1 MQSPVSILKIVELQ
15 YGDELIRVKVM
26 EQKNTLKNA
35 PKDILIITTVG
46 TIEKTYDEFDGSL
59 ENRGTSIKNRILS
72 KLRLPYTNIIVHPV
86 LSKDSLYMD
95 DADRKLIAETIAEDL
110 KLNAPIVLLH
120 GTDTMALTANYCFEH
135 IKNITVPVVFTGAMV
150 PMGFD
155 DTDATQNVTE
165 ALLSAKLLP
174 PGIYISFHNQIF
186 KVPHVQKNKEK
197 RTFEEI

>member
-1 MQSPVSILKIVELQ
+1 
-15 YGDELIRVKVM
+15 M
-26 EQKNTLKNA
+26 EQKNMLKNRS
-35 PKDILIITTVG
+35 KDILIITTGG

-72 KLRLPYTNIIVHPV
+72 KLRLPYTNIMVHPV

-95 DADRKLIAETIAEDL
+95 DADRKLIAETIEADL
-110 KLNAPIVLLH
+110 QKNAPIVILH
-120 GTDTMALTANYCFEH
+120 GTDTMALTANYCFER
-135 IKNITVPVVFTGAMV
+135 IKNLNVPVVFTGAMV

-165 ALLSAKLLP
+165 AMLAAKLLP
-174 PGIYISFHNQIF
+174 PGFYISFHNQIF
-186 KVPHVQKNKEK
+186 QVPHVQKNREK

>member
-1 MQSPVSILKIVELQ
+1 
-15 YGDELIRVKVM
+15 M
-26 EQKNTLKNA
+26 EQKNNIKNA
-35 PKDILIITTVG
+35 AKDILIITTGG

-86 LSKDSLYMD
+86 LSKDSLFMD
-95 DADRKLIAETIAEDL
+95 DADRKLISETIEADL
-110 KLNAPIVLLH
+110 KLNAPIVILH
-120 GTDTMALTANYCFEH
+120 GTDTMALTAKYCFEH
-135 IKNITVPVVFTGAMV
+135 IHNITVPIVFTGAMV
-150 PMGFD
+150 PMGFN

-165 ALLSAKLLP
+165 ALLAAKLLP

-186 KVPHVQKNKEK
+186 KVPEVQKNKEK

>member
-1 MQSPVSILKIVELQ
+1 M
-15 YGDELIRVKVM
+15 G
-26 EQKNTLKNA
+26 QKNTLKNT
-35 PKDILIITTVG
+35 PQDILIITTGG

-95 DADRKLIAETIAEDL
+95 DADRKLIAETIEEDL

-135 IKNITVPVVFTGAMV
+135 IENITVPVVFTGAMV

>member
-1 MQSPVSILKIVELQ
+1 MTE
-15 YGDELIRVKVM
+15 
-26 EQKNTLKNA
+26 KNNLKNA
-35 PKDILIITTVG
+35 STEILIITTGG

-72 KLRLPYTNIIVHPV
+72 KMRLPYTHISVYPL

-95 DADRKLIAETIAEDL
+95 DQDRQQICETVELQL
-110 KLNAPIVLLH
+110 KKNIPIVLLH
-120 GTDTMALTANYCFEH
+120 GTDTMALSATYCFER
-135 IKNITVPVVFTGAMV
+135 IKNVTVPVVFTGAMI

-165 ALLSAKLLP
+165 ALLAAKLLP
-174 PGIYISFHNQIF
+174 AGFYISFHNQIF